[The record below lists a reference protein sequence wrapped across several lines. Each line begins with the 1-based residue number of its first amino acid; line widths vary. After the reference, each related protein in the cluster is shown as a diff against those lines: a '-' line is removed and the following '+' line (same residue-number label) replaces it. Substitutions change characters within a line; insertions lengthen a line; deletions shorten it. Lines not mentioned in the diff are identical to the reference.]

1 MTISRSHIAA
11 FALVAATAAA
21 AAFAYWR
28 LPAGATI
35 AVHYNMLGRATGAAP
50 AGHVL
55 AVIPAVSVLV
65 IGSLA
70 LAQRLPL
77 YRERLAR
84 SAGPFGTLLVA
95 VAAVLFTAEASIA
108 AKALDPA
115 FDVLR
120 TVFLA
125 VAVLLVV
132 VGNVLG
138 KLRQN
143 HLFGVRTPWTLG
155 DERVWDKTHRV
166 TGWTMVLAG
175 LVLAV
180 IDLAAPSGPW
190 LIAATVICAA
200 SPLFVGMAYS
210 ARQWRRERR
219 T

>member
-55 AVIPAVSVLV
+55 AVIPAVS
-65 IGSLA
+65 
-70 LAQRLPL
+70 L